1 MTKSR
6 GKTKAS
12 NWRPAHAA
20 PARRPSSRLPVPW
33 WLLATAAVVV
43 VAIVAFVFLNRGGSS
58 NNAAGGAVGAQAAD
72 FSLPTV
78 GGGTFS
84 LADYLG
90 KKNVLLYFNE
100 GYG

>member
-1 MTKSR
+1 MTKTR
-6 GKTKAS
+6 GKSRAS
-12 NWRPAHAA
+12 EWRPAHTA
-20 PARRPSSRLPVPW
+20 PPRRVSSRLPVPW
-33 WLLATAAVVV
+33 WLLAVSAVIV

-58 NNAAGGAVGAQAAD
+58 NNAAGGTVGAQAGD

>member
-1 MTKSR
+1 MPKSH
-6 GKTKAS
+6 GKTKPS
-12 NWRPAHAA
+12 NWRPAHST
-20 PARRPSSRLPVPW
+20 PPRRASSRLPVPW
-33 WLLATAAVVV
+33 WLLAGGAVVV
-43 VAIVAFVFLNRGGSS
+43 LAIVAFVFLSRGGSA
-58 NNAAGGAVGAQAAD
+58 NNPAGGTVGAQAAD

>member
-1 MTKSR
+1 MPKTR

-12 NWRPAHAA
+12 NWRPAHTAA
-20 PARRPSSRLPVPW
+20 PRRAPSRVPLPW
-33 WLLATAAVVV
+33 WLLAGGAVVV
-43 VAIVAFVFLNRGGSS
+43 LAIVAFVFLNRGGSS
-58 NNAAGGAVGAQAAD
+58 NNLAGGAVGAQAAD

>member
-1 MTKSR
+1 MSKR
-6 GKTKAS
+6 AG
-12 NWRPAHAA
+12 RPAGRAA
-20 PARRPSSRLPVPW
+20 GRPSKGAKRRRSSGGALW
-33 WLLATAAVVV
+33 WAMLGGAAVVAV
-43 VAIVAFVFLNRGGSS
+43 IVLAIVAFGRSGGGTGS
-58 NNAAGGAVGAQAAD
+58 AGLVGAQATD

-84 LADYLG
+84 LADYKG